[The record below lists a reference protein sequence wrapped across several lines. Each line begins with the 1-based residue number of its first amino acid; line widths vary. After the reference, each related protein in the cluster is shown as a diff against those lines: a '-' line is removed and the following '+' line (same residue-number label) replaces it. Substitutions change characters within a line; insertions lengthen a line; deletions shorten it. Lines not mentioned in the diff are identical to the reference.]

1 MEANDIYKRL
11 WQAPD
16 GHTYFGLF
24 NDDYPDHLFDVSK
37 LLNVLY
43 ATSYPEEIATDISK
57 LVIAYFIEAAKT
69 AMPEGSDPEN
79 VFNTADPVVWFINR
93 LRECIVNNQKLI
105 NDYKSAMG
113 LPIETTNESLDRY
126 VYLNGLN
133 L

>member
-1 MEANDIYKRL
+1 MEAIDIYKRL

-57 LVIAYFIEAAKT
+57 LVIAYFIEATKT
-69 AMPEGSDPEN
+69 TMPEGSDPEN

-93 LRECIVNNQKLI
+93 LRECIVNNRQWVSQLKPRMRVLI
-105 NDYKSAMG
+105 DMFI
-113 LPIETTNESLDRY
+113 LM
-126 VYLNGLN
+126 V
-133 L
+133 